1 MQNYYRDPEQ
11 GEVPRIR
18 ERAMSGFRT
27 SAKFPQARVKDLKLI
42 YQGIYEKLKWMSGSC
57 KFC

>member
-42 YQGIYEKLKWMSGSC
+42 YQGIYEKLK
-57 KFC
+57 